1 VIPFSFFLSFF
12 VDGYPLGQKEVHAAD
27 GTYILFIHL
36 FPRGNKQSGDY
47 YKKRAELNKEGP
59 PGGRK
64 KVQIEELHL
73 FVCLFVWCVFLQNV
87 GLFSSLQ
94 HEATLEARDSP
105 SY

>member
-1 VIPFSFFLSFF
+1 MDTHLAKNKFMLQTAHIFYSFIYFLGATNS
-12 VDGYPLGQKEVHAAD
+12 QE
-27 GTYILFIHL
+27 II
-36 FPRGNKQSGDY
+36 
-47 YKKRAELNKEGP
+47 KEGP

-64 KVQIEELHL
+64 KVQNEELHL
-73 FVCLFVWCVFLQNV
+73 FVCLFVCCVFLQNV